1 MSTATNS
8 GENYDS
14 HASSSNQDD
23 RSTNTSPQSQ
33 AVETPENHSEED
45 VTQMVKD
52 LSNALESAI
61 EEIES
66 VNSETK
72 VLALNARIEAARAGS
87 VGAAFGVV
95 AQEMQTLSAKTS
107 TIARDMSHRTRE
119 KTANLMSLIDVT
131 IRGTRLSDLALV
143 NIDLIDRNLYE
154 RTCDVRW
161 WATDASLVDALTDP
175 NADRCNFASKRL
187 GVILDAYTV
196 YHDLVLCDQTGMVV
210 ANGRPR
216 EFASV
221 GKSESHAEWFTEAAA
236 SRSGDEYGFQSAHVS
251 QLCNNQPSL
260 IYSCGVRRDGN
271 ANGDLLGVLGILFN
285 WTGLA
290 EPILTQM
297 PIHPSDQA
305 KTKAYIC
312 DQQGRILASNQN
324 DAINSKLSLPEFDKV
339 VSSEKGF
346 YVAEYGKETMCIGHA
361 SSPGFETY
369 KTGWVSI
376 VMQPIED

>member
-1 MSTATNS
+1 MSTASNS
-8 GENYDS
+8 SAISDAPNYSADTDAGKS
-14 HASSSNQDD
+14 APTAKVTDSSSSHTEQ
-23 RSTNTSPQSQ
+23 
-33 AVETPENHSEED
+33 D

-52 LSNALESAI
+52 LSDALESAI
-61 EEIES
+61 DEIES

-87 VGAAFGVV
+87 LGAAFGVV

-107 TIARDMSHRTRE
+107 TIASDMSHRTRE
-119 KTANLMSLIDVT
+119 KSSNLMSLIDVT

-175 NADRCNFASKRL
+175 NADRFNYASKRL

-196 YHDLVLCDQTGMVV
+196 YHDLVLCDRAGKVV

-216 EFASV
+216 NFSSV
-221 GKSESHAEWFTEAAA
+221 GKSENRAEWFTQAMATQ
-236 SRSGDEYGFQSAHVS
+236 SGDEYGFQSAHES
-251 QLCNNQPSL
+251 TLCNNQPSL
-260 IYSCGVRRDGN
+260 IYSCGVRDSGN
-271 ANGDLLGVLGILFN
+271 ARGELLGALGILFN

-297 PIHPSDQA
+297 PIQPSDMA
-305 KTKAYIC
+305 TTRAYIC
-312 DQQGRILASNQN
+312 DRQGRILASNQN
-324 DAINSKLSLPEFDKV
+324 NKINSKLNLPEYERV
-339 VSSEKGF
+339 ISSDKGF
-346 YVAEYGKETMCIGHA
+346 YVADFANETMCVGHA
-361 SSPGFETY
+361 ASPGFETY
-369 KTGWVSI
+369 KTGWYSI
-376 VMQPIED
+376 VMQPVED